1 MLLDWEMTMWPTVH
15 WSTRVL
21 TLLTLQPG
29 RASPAQP
36 RVKSNFPCWPQSA
49 VRLGGGGD
57 VASWLFRRQQRPGCG
72 QVTRVLWG
80 FAFHNLIILSEVKNY
95 FYKLLSSP
103 EVESLVHKDLHG

>member
-1 MLLDWEMTMWPTVH
+1 M
-15 WSTRVL
+15 L

-72 QVTRVLWG
+72 QVTRVLGALHSTVADAFTEHVVVGKIFGNSFSFQATEMVLTSKWG
-80 FAFHNLIILSEVKNY
+80 RIQ
-95 FYKLLSSP
+95 P
-103 EVESLVHKDLHG
+103 EIQI

>member
-1 MLLDWEMTMWPTVH
+1 MAHCALEYTSAYTAY
-15 WSTRVL
+15 TAA
-21 TLLTLQPG
+21 G

-57 VASWLFRRQQRPGCG
+57 VASSLFRRQRPGCG
-72 QVTRVLWG
+72 QVTRVLLG
-80 FAFHNLIILSEVKNY
+80 FALFLSEVKNY

-103 EVESLVHKDLHG
+103 EVESLVHKDFH

>member
-1 MLLDWEMTMWPTVH
+1 MAHCALEYTSAYTAY
-15 WSTRVL
+15 TAA
-21 TLLTLQPG
+21 G

-57 VASWLFRRQQRPGCG
+57 VVASWVSRTFMRHRPGCG

-80 FAFHNLIILSEVKNY
+80 FAFHNLIFLSEVKNY
-95 FYKLLSSP
+95 FYKLMSSP
-103 EVESLVHKDLHG
+103 EVESLVHRDLDH

>member
-1 MLLDWEMTMWPTVH
+1 M
-15 WSTRVL
+15 L

-49 VRLGGGGD
+49 VRLGGDGD
-57 VASWLFRRQQRPGCG
+57 VASSLFRRQRPGCG

-80 FAFHNLIILSEVKNY
+80 FALFLSEVKNY
-95 FYKLLSSP
+95 FYKLLFSFFEGSVDCEGALGSSG
-103 EVESLVHKDLHG
+103 VHTFA

>member
-1 MLLDWEMTMWPTVH
+1 M
-15 WSTRVL
+15 L

-29 RASPAQP
+29 RASLAQP

-57 VASWLFRRQQRPGCG
+57 VASWVFRRQQRPGCG
-72 QVTRVLWG
+72 QVTRVLLG
-80 FAFHNLIILSEVKNY
+80 FALFLSEVKNY

-103 EVESLVHKDLHG
+103 EVESLVHKDLH